1 MKMPRLDDFAQ
12 TPKRPIRELHSP
24 LDDMPRIEKPPRTNH
39 RPDTPQPRAE
49 VVASP
54 DNQAVSFPQA
64 KARTAEPAKRSF
76 VRRSFDFYEDQV
88 SFLTRVSLEE
98 RMAGREGSMNAM
110 VREALDDYIQKK
122 KAIRK

>member
-1 MKMPRLDDFAQ
+1 MKTPRLDDFDQ

-39 RPDTPQPRAE
+39 RPDTPQLHDDAAALPG
-49 VVASP
+49 
-54 DNQAVSFPQA
+54 QAVSLPSA
-64 KARTAEPAKRSF
+64 KTRTAEPAKRSF

-88 SFLTRVSLEE
+88 SYLTRVSLEE

-110 VREALDDYIQKK
+110 VREALDYYIQKK
-122 KAIRK
+122 KALRK

>member
-1 MKMPRLDDFAQ
+1 MKTPRLDDYAQ

-39 RPDTPQPRAE
+39 CPDTPQPRDDAAA
-49 VVASP
+49 VP
-54 DNQAVSFPQA
+54 GQAVSLPPA
-64 KARTAEPAKRSF
+64 KTRTAEPAKRSF
-76 VRRSFDFYEDQV
+76 IRRSFDFYEDQV
-88 SFLTRVSLEE
+88 SYLTRVSLEE

>member
-1 MKMPRLDDFAQ
+1 MKTPRLEDFAQ

-24 LDDMPRIEKPPRTNH
+24 LDDMPRIEKQPRTNH
-39 RPDTPQPRAE
+39 RPETPPLHDE
-49 VVASP
+49 VVVSP
-54 DNQAVSFPQA
+54 DSQAVSLSPT
-64 KARTAEPAKRSF
+64 KTRTAKPAKRSF

-98 RMAGREGSMNAM
+98 RIAGREGSMNAM

-122 KAIRK
+122 KATTK

>member
-1 MKMPRLDDFAQ
+1 MKTPRLDDYAQ

-24 LDDMPRIEKPPRTNH
+24 LDDMPRIKKPPRTNH
-39 RPDTPQPRAE
+39 RPDTPQPPTE
-49 VVASP
+49 VIASP
-54 DNQAVSFPQA
+54 GSQAVSLPPA
-64 KARTAEPAKRSF
+64 KSRTAEPAKRSF

-88 SFLTRVSLEE
+88 SYLTRVSLEE

-122 KAIRK
+122 KAIRR